1 MNIEY
6 LLGFVSSIIVMAI
19 ILLVI
24 RKKSRGTCSYDE
36 RQELIRGRG
45 FRYGFFVMAFLMV
58 AGVILDQGM
67 GGLPIE
73 LSLLMIG
80 CVMAGCLVVVIYDIW
95 KDAYWGVGQKAR
107 PYFILFLVVMATQCA
122 ALAEHIQAGDIVV
135 NGRLAWDGGIF
146 AVTSCFFAVVLVNLG
161 VKMILDKK
169 ENRGE

>member
-1 MNIEY
+1 MNVELI
-6 LLGFVSSIIVMAI
+6 GCVSSIIVIEI

-24 RKKSRGTCSYDE
+24 RRKSRGTCSYDE

-45 FRYGFFVMAFLMV
+45 FRYGFFTMAFLMIG
-58 AGVILDQGM
+58 GVILNQGM
-67 GGLPIE
+67 RGLPIE

-80 CVMAGCLVVVIYDIW
+80 CVMAGCLVVIVYDIW

-107 PYFILFLVVMATQCA
+107 PYFILLLVVMVTQCA
-122 ALAEHIQAGDIVV
+122 ALAEHIRVGDIVV

-146 AVTSCFFAVVLVNLG
+146 AVTVCFFAVVLISLG
-161 VKMILDKK
+161 VKMILDQK